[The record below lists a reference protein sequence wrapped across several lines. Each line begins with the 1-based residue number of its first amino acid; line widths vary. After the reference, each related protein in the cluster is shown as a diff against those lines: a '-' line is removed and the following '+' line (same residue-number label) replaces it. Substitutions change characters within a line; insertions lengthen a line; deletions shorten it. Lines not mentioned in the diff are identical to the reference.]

1 MATDTAQR
9 SDADTENTDRDSFL
23 HDVLTGLGREQKSIP
38 CKYFYDERGSA
49 LFEQI
54 TETEEYYPTRTELA
68 IMETHVDE
76 MAEAIGPRAV
86 LIEYGSGSS
95 RKTRVLLDRLAAE
108 ADPAEALAAYVPIDI
123 SREHLLTT
131 AETLQAAY
139 PDLPVLPVAADYTA
153 DFELPDLP
161 PHEKRV
167 VYFPGS
173 TIGNFDRAQAADFLD
188 HAAEVACGAEGT
200 CGGLLIGVD
209 LKKDRAT
216 LEAAYDDAEGVTAAF
231 NLNLLHRINREL
243 GGTFDPDAFRHLAV
257 WNEEASRIEAY
268 LVSTRDQ
275 TATVDGETFHFA
287 EGEAVHTENSH
298 KYTVEDFARS
308 AAESG
313 FALRRYWIDDAGLF
327 SVQYFEVADD
337 DRTG

>member
-1 MATDTAQR
+1 MPDPTAPAAPA
-9 SDADTENTDRDSFL
+9 SIEHDAFRD
-23 HDVLTGLGREQKSIP
+23 DVLTGLAGEQKSIP

-68 IMETHVDE
+68 IMEADADE
-76 MAEAIGPRAV
+76 MAAAIGPRAV

-95 RKTRVLLDRLAAE
+95 RKTRVLLDRLTPPDVPPE
-108 ADPAEALAAYVPIDI
+108 RALAAYVPIDI
-123 SREHLLTT
+123 SREHLHAT
-131 AETLQAAY
+131 AEALDAAY
-139 PDLPVLPVAADYTA
+139 PGLPVLPVAADYTA

-173 TIGNFDRAQAADFLD
+173 TIGNFDRAQAADFLR
-188 HAAEVACGAEGT
+188 HAAEVATGDDDA
-200 CGGLLIGVD
+200 GGLLIGVD
-209 LKKDRAT
+209 LVKDRAT

-243 GGTFDPDAFRHLAV
+243 DGTFDPDAFEHRAV
-257 WNEEASRIEAY
+257 WNDDERRIETY
-268 LVSTRDQ
+268 VVSTRDQ
-275 TATVDGETFHFA
+275 TATVDGVTFDFA

-298 KYTVEDFARS
+298 KYTVE
-308 AAESG
+308 G
-313 FALRRYWIDDAGLF
+313 FADDAADAGFVLRQHWSDRGRLF
-327 SVQYFEVADD
+327 SVLYFEVE
-337 DRTG
+337 

>member
-1 MATDTAQR
+1 MPDPATPSTDTAIE
-9 SDADTENTDRDSFL
+9 TGDRETFRR
-23 HDVLTGLGREQKSIP
+23 DVLDGLGRTPKSIP

-68 IMETHVDE
+68 IMEAHVDA

-131 AETLQAAY
+131 AEDIQAAY
-139 PDLPVLPVAADYTA
+139 PDLPVLPVAADYTT
-153 DFELPDLP
+153 DFALPDLP
-161 PHEKRV
+161 SHEKRV

-188 HAAEVACGAEGT
+188 HAAEVAGGPAGS
-200 CGGLLIGVD
+200 GGLLIGVD

-275 TATVDGETFHFA
+275 TASVDGETFRFA

-298 KYTVEDFARS
+298 KYTVNGFAQS

-313 FALRRYWIDDAGLF
+313 FTLRRYWIDDAGLF
-327 SVQYFEVADD
+327 SVQYFEVADE
-337 DRTG
+337 DRAE